1 MVRPDVA
8 AGKITRARAWLADA
22 EGLIGCEERRDRD
35 LGAFYLFLAIQECID
50 LATHWVADEGWP
62 VPDDAG
68 GSFDLLADRGV
79 LDARLAEGMRGAV
92 GLRNRIGHG
101 YAAIDHRRIEQE
113 FTQGTETLRGF
124 LAAVADKA
132 GL

>member
-8 AGKITRARAWLADA
+8 SGKLARARAWLTDA
-22 EGLIGCEERRDRD
+22 EGLIGGEERRDRD

-62 VPDDAG
+62 VPEDAG
-68 GSFDLLADRGV
+68 GSFDVLADRGG
-79 LDARLAEGMRGAV
+79 LDREVAEGMRGAV

-101 YAAIDHRRIEQE
+101 YAAIDHGRIGRELE
-113 FTQGTETLRGF
+113 SGAEILRKF

>member
-8 AGKITRARAWLADA
+8 AGKLARARGWLADA
-22 EGLIGCEERRDRD
+22 EGLIAREERRDRD

-50 LATHWVADEGWP
+50 LATHWVADAGWP

-68 GSFDLLADRGV
+68 ASFDLMADRGV
-79 LDARLAEGMRGAV
+79 LDRDLAEGMRGAV

-101 YAAIDHRRIEQE
+101 YAAIDHDRIGRELENGAQ
-113 FTQGTETLRGF
+113 TLRMF
-124 LAAVADKA
+124 LAAVADEA

>member
-1 MVRPDVA
+1 MVRPDMA
-8 AGKITRARAWLADA
+8 AGKLARARAWLADA
-22 EGLIGCEERRDRD
+22 EGLISREERRDRD

-50 LATHWVADEGWP
+50 LATHWVADAGWP

-68 GSFDLLADRGV
+68 ASFDLLADRGV
-79 LDARLAEGMRGAV
+79 LDRGVAEGMRGSV

-101 YAAIDHRRIEQE
+101 YAAIDHERIGRELG
-113 FTQGTETLRGF
+113 QGAQTLRAF
-124 LAAVADKA
+124 LAAVAEEA

>member
-8 AGKITRARAWLADA
+8 AVKLARARGWLAEA
-22 EGLIGCEERRDRD
+22 EELIAREERRERD
-35 LGAFYLFLAIQECID
+35 LGAFYLFLSIQECID
-50 LATHWVADEGWP
+50 LATHWVADAGWP

-68 GSFDLLADRGV
+68 ASFDLLADRGA
-79 LDARLAEGMRGAV
+79 LDRNVAAGMRSAV

-101 YAAIDHRRIEQE
+101 YAAIDHDRIGRELGE
-113 FTQGTETLRGF
+113 GASTLRAF
-124 LAAVADKA
+124 LSAVAAEA

>member
-8 AGKITRARAWLADA
+8 VGKLARARAWLADA
-22 EGLIGCEERRDRD
+22 EGLIGREERRDRD

-68 GSFDLLADRGV
+68 ASFDLLADRGV
-79 LDARLAEGMRGAV
+79 LDRGVAEGMRGAV

-101 YAAIDHRRIEQE
+101 YAAIDHERIGNELG
-113 FTQGTETLRGF
+113 QGAETLRGF
-124 LAAVADKA
+124 LAAVADEA